1 MPLAYKINV
10 LEALKQAGYTTYRLR
25 NEKLIAEASLQKLR
39 NGEMIGIINLETI
52 CKLLNLQPG
61 DILQYTAEEETK

>member
-1 MPLAYKINV
+1 MPLTYKINV

-25 NEKLIAEASLQKLR
+25 SEKLIAESAIQKMR

-52 CKLLNLQPG
+52 CELLNLQPG
-61 DILQYTAEEETK
+61 DILQYSHEDKKI